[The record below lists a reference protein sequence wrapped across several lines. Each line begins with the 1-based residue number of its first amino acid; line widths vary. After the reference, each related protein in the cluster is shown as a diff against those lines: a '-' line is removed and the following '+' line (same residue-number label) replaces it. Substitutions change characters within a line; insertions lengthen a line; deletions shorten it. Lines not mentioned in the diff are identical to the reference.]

1 MHEIDFLGDL
11 IIVLGSAVLVATV
24 LRRAGIPSIAGL
36 ILAGMLA
43 GPTALGLVDDTHQ
56 VEIMAEVGIVL
67 LLFGIGLELSL
78 SHMRRLWNAILLGGG
93 IQVSATILCTALAA
107 LWFGMTPGPAVF
119 LGFIVAVSSTA
130 IVLRGLSARGELDAP
145 HGRLA
150 VGILIFQDLCVV
162 PMILAVPFLA
172 GQDGTTWEIAVAAA
186 TGLAILAGVLVAANR
201 TVPYILAFV
210 ARSRER
216 ELFVLTVFL
225 VCFGIAWVLSMAG
238 ISLALGAFLAGLVV
252 AGSEFRHQAMSDL
265 IPVREAFASLFFVSV
280 GMLLDVSDVLAH
292 LLPTLGLCGLIL
304 VGKFVIVFVMGMILR
319 LPLRVAIQS
328 AATLC
333 QIGEFSFV
341 LLNAASGTGLLDD
354 GLSHNLLLAIILS
367 MLLTPIAIAF
377 APHLALGVTR
387 IPWLNRILDAEPP
400 GIDTHEPHSDHVI
413 VAGYGRAG
421 REVCH
426 AARDAGFACVAV
438 DVNVDNVRRAHAAGD
453 LAVYGDVTQTE
464 VLEELGC
471 GDARLVVVTINDT
484 RATEVAVRAIR
495 RAAPD
500 TPIIARTLYDMDE
513 SSLHAAGA
521 TRVITAEATT
531 SHVVVDTCLAELG
544 SEEAD
549 GPIR

>member
-1 MHEIDFLGDL
+1 
-11 IIVLGSAVLVATV
+11 
-24 LRRAGIPSIAGL
+24 
-36 ILAGMLA
+36 MLA

-78 SHMRRLWNAILLGGG
+78 SHMRRLWHAILLGGG

-150 VGILIFQDLCVV
+150 VGILIFQDLSVV

-238 ISLALGAFLAGLVV
+238 VSLALGAFLAGLVV

-304 VGKFVIVFVMGMILR
+304 IGKFVIVFVMGLILR

-341 LLNAASGTGLLDD
+341 LLNAASGTGLLNA

-387 IPWLNRILDAEPP
+387 IPWLNRIL
-400 GIDTHEPHSDHVI
+400 G
-413 VAGYGRAG
+413 
-421 REVCH
+421 
-426 AARDAGFACVAV
+426 
-438 DVNVDNVRRAHAAGD
+438 RRASRNRH
-453 LAVYGDVTQTE
+453 
-464 VLEELGC
+464 
-471 GDARLVVVTINDT
+471 
-484 RATEVAVRAIR
+484 
-495 RAAPD
+495 
-500 TPIIARTLYDMDE
+500 ART
-513 SSLHAAGA
+513 AQRPRNRRRIRQG
-521 TRVITAEATT
+521 
-531 SHVVVDTCLAELG
+531 
-544 SEEAD
+544 
-549 GPIR
+549 GPGGLPRGPGRGIRLRCG